1 VKTKFYF
8 YILRCKDK
16 SLYCGMAKDLTARA
30 KLHNSGKG
38 SSYVRSRGGG
48 KIVYS
53 ECFFSISKALRREAE
68 VKKWPK
74 AKKETLVR
82 HGKTVVVK

>member
-1 VKTKFYF
+1 MKKKPNFYF

-16 SLYCGMAKDLTARA
+16 TLYCGMTKDLINREAV
-30 KLHNSGKG
+30 HNLGKG

-53 ECFFSISKALRREAE
+53 ETFRSISKALKREAE
-68 VKKWPK
+68 VKSW
-74 AKKETLVR
+74 ARSKKLLLL
-82 HGKTVVVK
+82 KS